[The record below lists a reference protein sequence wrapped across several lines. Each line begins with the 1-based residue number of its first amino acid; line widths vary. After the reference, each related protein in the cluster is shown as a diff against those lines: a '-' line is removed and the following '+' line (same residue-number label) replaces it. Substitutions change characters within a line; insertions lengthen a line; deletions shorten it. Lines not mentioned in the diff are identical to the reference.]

1 MSEWTIAVVHE
12 MLRGDGAAHVRS
24 SVHHEFH
31 SLLRGDVLHND
42 LEVGEVGMKR
52 NERVLHEERFSIE
65 NVNRRIGGF
74 TVDAQRHSQLRHLLL
89 SLREGRKENKNVV
102 HVVDVR
108 HAALAVCGGAGGI
121 VLTRIH
127 DSALLRFH
135 NFLRSGVV
143 RQIPTKSDQREW
155 MTRS

>member
-1 MSEWTIAVVHE
+1 MSEWTVAVVHE

-74 TVDAQRHSQLRHLLL
+74 TVDAQRHSQLRHLPL
-89 SLREGRKENKNVV
+89 SLRKGKKTNKNVV
-102 HVVDVR
+102 HIVDVR
-108 HAALAVCGGAGGI
+108 HAVLAVRGGAGRI
-121 VLTRIH
+121 VLARIH

-135 NFLRSGVV
+135 NLFRSGVV
-143 RQIPTKSDQREW
+143 RQIPVESNWRED
-155 MTRS
+155 